1 MTENNISDF
10 MLERYRLGELD
21 PADEGAITRILMD
34 GGADGSCLK
43 SRLNNLEESD
53 RELRLQYPLEYFN
66 FNSSNKIKS
75 LRPAFSRRINVKF
88 NAKIARIAAVAA
100 VCIMLPVIY
109 FLQKD
114 AENPIGQAAGTEGFM
129 DITGDRVKGLAQ
141 TEPELSI
148 YLKNDWEIPLPGKTS
163 LPEGSTVQLAYAT
176 PPGEH
181 YGVIFSIDGRSIVT
195 MHYPYRQ
202 GQSSLL
208 DSGKRTFLNEAYT
221 LDDAPDYEIF
231 VLVVSK
237 DPLDSGT
244 ILSEAG
250 KIAEELR
257 AEKHSDYKTIED
269 KNKAA
274 FDEYYVETLII
285 LKI

>member
-1 MTENNISDF
+1 MTKNKISDF
-10 MLERYRLGELD
+10 MLERYRLGELET
-21 PADEGAITRILMD
+21 ADKERITRTMS
-34 GGADGSCLK
+34 DGSVYGSSLE
-43 SRLNNLEESD
+43 SRLKKLEESD

-66 FNSSNKIKS
+66 FNSLSMKKTRHLS
-75 LRPAFSRRINVKF
+75 VLRHINMAKF
-88 NAKIARIAAVAA
+88 ARIAAVAA

-114 AENPIGQAAGTEGFM
+114 SGNPAGRAANTEGFM
-129 DITGDRVKGLAQ
+129 DIPGDRAKGLTQ

-148 YLKNDWEIPLPGKTS
+148 YLKNDQEIPLSGETS
-163 LPEGSTVQLAYAT
+163 LPEGSTVQLAYTT

-208 DSGKRTFLNEAYT
+208 DSGKHTFLNEAYT

-237 DPLDSGT
+237 DPLNSET
-244 ILSEAG
+244 ILREAG
-250 KIAEELR
+250 KIADELR
-257 AEKHSDYKTIED
+257 AEKPSDYKTIED

-274 FDEYYVETLII
+274 FDEYQVETLII